1 MSKNLPNVELSISP
15 RIAERYAAAA
25 KRLKAKST
33 AGAPTAAK
41 LISLELMG
49 RTPAGIVEDFEQG
62 DWARRRASRGSVVVR
77 KRS

>member
-1 MSKNLPNVELSISP
+1 MPKKAPTLELSISP
-15 RIAERYAAAA
+15 RIAGRYAAAA
-25 KRLKAKST
+25 KRFKAKST

-62 DWARRRASRGSVVVR
+62 NWARRRASRGSLVV
-77 KRS
+77 KRRS

>member
-1 MSKNLPNVELSISP
+1 MAKKSSNVEISISS
-15 RIAERYAAAA
+15 RIAGRYVEAA
-25 KRLKAKST
+25 KRLQAKST

-77 KRS
+77 KCS

>member
-1 MSKNLPNVELSISP
+1 MSHKASTSELSISP
-15 RIAERYAAAA
+15 RIVGRYAAAA
-25 KRLKAKST
+25 KRLQAKST

-62 DWARRRASRGSVVVR
+62 SWRRRSSNRGSVVV
-77 KRS
+77 KRRS

>member
-1 MSKNLPNVELSISP
+1 MPKKALTLELSISP

-25 KRLKAKST
+25 KRLQAKST
-33 AGAPTAAK
+33 ARAPTAAK

-62 DWARRRASRGSVVVR
+62 SWRRVRASRGRVVVT